1 MREIVFR
8 GKRVK
13 PVTLVSQWIYGNYVF
28 KADNSLPGLS
38 KHFIA
43 VHDGFG
49 VSQWI
54 EVEPDKIG
62 QYTGLKDKNGRRI
75 FEGDIV
81 KCKHFYDNFDKTFD
95 CCKIRRAYGKAVD
108 ESNGEC
114 TYWRNYEVRMGDGR
128 WVLRNGSDG
137 HDMKQNYVQN
147 HLVEVIGNIFDN
159 PELLEEETH
168 HV

>member
-38 KHFIA
+38 KHFIV

-54 EVEPDKIG
+54 EVEPDTVG
-62 QYTGLKDKNGRRI
+62 QYTGLKDKSGQRI
-75 FEGDIV
+75 FEGDVVRVDLEKPMLACLIGEV
-81 KCKHFYDNFDKTFD
+81 YFTNGCYM
-95 CCKIRRAYGKAVD
+95 IRPASSNLSLYAYHPY
-108 ESNGEC
+108 C
-114 TYWRNYEVRMGDGR
+114 T
-128 WVLRNGSDG
+128 
-137 HDMKQNYVQN
+137 
-147 HLVEVIGNIFDN
+147 VIGNIHDN
-159 PELLEEETH
+159 PELLEEENH